1 MDEAK
6 LIDKLAR
13 IEALFAGATTA
24 GERDAAAAARERI
37 LERLR
42 SLQGQDPPVEY
53 RFTMTDTWARR
64 LFVALLRRYDLAP
77 YRYAGQRYT
86 TVMVQVSK
94 RFVDETLWPEFEQ
107 LSDVLR
113 DHLDD
118 VTSRV
123 ISQVFNADV
132 SEVEVKTQSL
142 LEPGANGRRE

>member
-6 LIDKLAR
+6 LIEKLAR
-13 IEALFAGATTA
+13 IEALFAGATTP

-42 SLQGQDPPVEY
+42 SLQDQDPPVEY
-53 RFTMTDTWARR
+53 RFTMADAWARR
-64 LFVALLRRYDLAP
+64 LFVALLRRYGLAP

-86 TVMVQVSK
+86 TVMVKVSK
-94 RFVDETLWPEFEQ
+94 RFVDDTLWPEFEQ
-107 LSDVLR
+107 LSDVLQA
-113 DHLDD
+113 HLDD

-132 SEVEVKTQSL
+132 SDVEVKTQSAL
-142 LEPGANGRRE
+142 GLGPNGTSD